1 MKKILFYLVFY
12 VNISYASFPI
22 TGAELILNDTIL
34 PDTNKLVVKETKEE
48 YHIRMRKLGID
59 ISSSCPCELCLNL
72 QPLSPEIRRESNR
85 RLIINLLLVV
95 LGLLLILLII
105 FINGMRNASFSFGDI
120 KDSNGNSINLN
131 DLFDP

>member
-22 TGAELILNDTIL
+22 TESRFILNDTIL
-34 PDTNKLVVKETKEE
+34 PDTNKEVVQETKEE
-48 YHIRMRKLGID
+48 YHIRMKKLGID
-59 ISSSCPCELCLNL
+59 ISASCPCELCLNL
-72 QPLSPEIRRESNR
+72 KSVSPEIRRESNR
-85 RLIINLLLVV
+85 RQIKNLILVF
-95 LGLLLILLII
+95 LGLLLMLLII
-105 FINGMRNASFSFGDI
+105 FIIAMMNASFGFSDI